1 MQHLHEE
8 CYGGEDATCV
18 EGVVH
23 LILSW
28 IRHCCV
34 YHDPPACEELG
45 EEKTGLSSVVIGTQD
60 VQYCEPTVQRITN
73 GQSLKASSH
82 QQRRCRHVEM

>member
-8 CYGGEDATCV
+8 CYGGEDAACV

-45 EEKTGLSSVVIGTQD
+45 EEKTGLSSVVIEHRM
-60 VQYCEPTVQRITN
+60 YSTVSRLSRGLQMA
-73 GQSLKASSH
+73 SL
-82 QQRRCRHVEM
+82 